1 MSELMDLRHGF
12 TQDDLDDRGILVG
25 QVDNARVA
33 VVAVSDQI
41 HAIGASCTHYHGN
54 LDQGIF
60 DGTCLR
66 CPLHHARY
74 DLLTGEPT
82 APAFAA
88 VAVYDIVADG
98 DRFRVTGKRPA
109 APHPQ
114 SSDTHDVVIVGGGGA
129 AFAAADRLRRRGHL
143 GRVVMISDDTRP
155 AYDRPNVSKDYLA
168 GEAPDEWMPLASD
181 EDLSHRGI
189 EVLTGE
195 SVTAIDREGA
205 QVVLESGA
213 RIGYDSLLLA
223 TGAEP
228 IRLSVPGAE
237 RGHLLRTMDDA
248 DRVITAAAQART
260 AVVVGAGFIGL
271 EVAAS
276 LRKRGLEVTV
286 VALEAEP
293 LEAVMGPELG
303 AAIRADHEANG
314 VRFRMGS
321 SIVRVEDEAVFID
334 DGSSI
339 PADLVV
345 IGIGVQPRTTLAAEA
360 GLDVDDG
367 VLVDNRLRSS
377 DPAILAAGDVARFP
391 HGDER
396 IRIEHWVVAERQGQ
410 VAADIILGADTV
422 YADVPFFWS
431 VHFDVRIRFVGY
443 AGGHDERTIVGD
455 LGSDGAVFFR
465 RQGQIVAVAT
475 VGRDRLALEAELA
488 LEEGDQKSL
497 ERMAAG

>member
-1 MSELMDLRHGF
+1 
-12 TQDDLDDRGILVG
+12 
-25 QVDNARVA
+25 
-33 VVAVSDQI
+33 
-41 HAIGASCTHYHGN
+41 
-54 LDQGIF
+54 
-60 DGTCLR
+60 
-66 CPLHHARY
+66 
-74 DLLTGEPT
+74 
-82 APAFAA
+82 
-88 VAVYDIVADG
+88 
-98 DRFRVTGKRPA
+98 
-109 APHPQ
+109 
-114 SSDTHDVVIVGGGGA
+114 
-129 AFAAADRLRRRGHL
+129 
-143 GRVVMISDDTRP
+143 MISDDTRP

-181 EDLSHRGI
+181 EDLSKRGI

-195 SVTAIDREGA
+195 RVTGIDRERS
-205 QVVLESGA
+205 QVFLESGD

-228 IRLSVPGAE
+228 IRLPVPGAE

-248 DRVITAAAQART
+248 DRIIAALGNAGT
-260 AVVVGAGFIGL
+260 AVVVGAGYIGL

-286 VALEAEP
+286 VALETEP

-303 AAIRADHEANG
+303 AAIRADHEAHG

-321 SIVRVEDEAVFID
+321 SVARVEPDSVVID

-345 IGIGVQPRTTLAAEA
+345 IGIGVQPRTDLAAEA
-360 GLDVDDG
+360 GLAVDGGVVVDD
-367 VLVDNRLRSS
+367 RLRTS

-391 HGDER
+391 YGDES

-410 VAADIILGADTV
+410 VAADVIIGDDDA

-443 AGGHDERTIVGD
+443 AGGHDDRVVVGD
-455 LGSDGAVFFR
+455 LASDGAVFFR
-465 RQGQIVAVAT
+465 RKGRIVAVAT
-475 VGRDRLALEAELA
+475 VGRDRLALEAEVA
-488 LEEGDQKSL
+488 LERDDQGTL
-497 ERMAAG
+497 ERMAAAS

>member
-12 TQDDLDDRGILVG
+12 TRDDLDDRGILVG
-25 QVDNARVA
+25 QVDDARVA
-33 VVAVSDQI
+33 VVAVAEQI

-54 LDQGIF
+54 LDQGVF

-82 APAFAA
+82 APAFAP
-88 VAVYDIVADG
+88 VTVYEVVADG

-109 APHPQ
+109 APSPQ
-114 SSDTHDVVIVGGGGA
+114 SNRKHDVVIVGGGAA
-129 AFAAADRLRRRGHL
+129 AFAAADRLRDRGHL
-143 GRVVMISDDTRP
+143 GRVLMISDDTRP

-181 EDLSHRGI
+181 EDLSKREI

-195 SVTAIDREGA
+195 RVNAIDRERS
-205 QVVLESGA
+205 QVVLESGG

-228 IRLSVPGAE
+228 IPLPVPGAE

-248 DRVITAAAQART
+248 DGVIAAAAGART

-276 LRKRGLEVTV
+276 LTKRGLEVTV
-286 VALEAEP
+286 VALETEP
-293 LEAVMGPELG
+293 LELVMGPELG
-303 AAIRADHEANG
+303 AAIRADHETNG

-321 SIVRVEDEAVFID
+321 SVVRVEPDSVVID

-345 IGIGVQPRTTLAAEA
+345 IGIGVRPRTSLAAEA
-360 GLDVDDG
+360 GLAVDDG
-367 VLVDNRLRSS
+367 VVVDDRLRTS

-391 HGDER
+391 HDDEL

-410 VAADIILGADTV
+410 VAADVIIGDDAA

-443 AGGHDERTIVGD
+443 AGSHDDRSLIGD
-455 LGSDGAVFFR
+455 LASDGAVFYR
-465 RQGQIVAVAT
+465 RQGAIVAVAT
-475 VGRDRLALEAELA
+475 VRRDRLALEAEVA
-488 LEEGDQKSL
+488 LERGDQESL
-497 ERMAAG
+497 ERMASG